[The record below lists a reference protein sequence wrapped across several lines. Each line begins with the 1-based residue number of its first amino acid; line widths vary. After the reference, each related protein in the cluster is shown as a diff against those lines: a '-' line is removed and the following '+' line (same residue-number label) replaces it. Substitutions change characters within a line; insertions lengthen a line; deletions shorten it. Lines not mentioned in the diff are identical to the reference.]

1 MVPRTKDRARR
12 LKTVGGI
19 QETPIMS
26 TLLNSSAS
34 TAGKQQEIEK
44 RERIVKRVAR
54 ELRDGYYVNLGI
66 GMPTL
71 VANHV
76 PPGIEV
82 VLQSE
87 NGMLGVGPYPI
98 EGMEDPDLINAGKET
113 VTELPGTSYFS
124 SADSF
129 AMIRGG
135 HIDLSILGAMEVD
148 EEGNLANW
156 MIPGKMVKG
165 MGGAM
170 DLVAS
175 ARRVIVAMEH
185 TTKDGKPKIL
195 KRCTLPITGLK
206 VVNTIATEM
215 AWISVTPEGL
225 LLEEIAPGLSV
236 DDVRKAIEATLK
248 VSTQLKEM
256 LS

>member
-1 MVPRTKDRARR
+1 MT
-12 LKTVGGI
+12 TVSNPSTPLTAKP
-19 QETPIMS
+19 QEV
-26 TLLNSSAS
+26 
-34 TAGKQQEIEK
+34 EK
-44 RERIVKRVAR
+44 RGRIVKRIAR

-98 EGMEDPDLINAGKET
+98 AGQEDPDLINAGKET

-156 MIPGKMVKG
+156 MVPGKMVKG

-185 TTKDGKPKIL
+185 TTKDGRPKIL
-195 KRCTLPITGLK
+195 KCCTLPITGLK
-206 VVNTIATEM
+206 VVHTIATEM
-215 AWISVTPEGL
+215 AWINVTSKGL
-225 LLEEIAPGLSV
+225 VLEEIAPGLTTN
-236 DDVRKAIEATLK
+236 DVQAATEAKLHI
-248 VSTQLKEM
+248 SPDLKEM
-256 LS
+256 LID